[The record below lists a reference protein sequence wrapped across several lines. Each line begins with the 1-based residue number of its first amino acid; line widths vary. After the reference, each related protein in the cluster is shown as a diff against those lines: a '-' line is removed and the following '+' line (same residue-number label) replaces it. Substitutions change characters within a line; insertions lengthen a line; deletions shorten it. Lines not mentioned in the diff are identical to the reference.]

1 MDLIFL
7 LNFCFDFILLLSTSL
22 LLKRN
27 SKIKRLLLASLIGSL
42 SIFIL
47 FIKINSIEL
56 FLIKIAISIIMLLV
70 GFGYKDKKY
79 FFTNFIYLY
88 FVSILLGGFLYFLN
102 LEFSYKNIG
111 LIFINKGMSIN
122 FIVLLI
128 LSPIILYIYI
138 KKELEVKKSISSYHK
153 VKMYYK
159 NKEYHLSGY
168 LDTGNKLYDPYKK
181 RCVSILYNKN
191 IDVDNDKP
199 FYIPYKTVNKN
210 GVIQC
215 IIVEK
220 LVIDK
225 KEYINQVVAVSN
237 DKFIMDGVDLI
248 LHSDYKE

>member
-1 MDLIFL
+1 
-7 LNFCFDFILLLSTSL
+7 
-22 LLKRN
+22 
-27 SKIKRLLLASLIGSL
+27 
-42 SIFIL
+42 
-47 FIKINSIEL
+47 
-56 FLIKIAISIIMLLV
+56 MLLV

-79 FFTNFIYLY
+79 FFKNFLYLY
-88 FVSILLGGFLYFLN
+88 FVSMLLGGFLYYLN

-122 FIVLLI
+122 FIFLLI

-138 KKELEVKKSISSYHK
+138 KKELQVKKNRSSYHK

-168 LDTGNKLYDPYKK
+168 LDTGNQLYDPYKK

-191 IDVDNDKP
+191 IKIDSDKP

-215 IIVEK
+215 IVVDK
-220 LVIDK
+220 LIIDK
-225 KEYINQVVAVSN
+225 KEYINQVVAVSH